1 MPRMFAVQLKDEA
14 AERYE
19 NFVNTQVYTQDFEGC
34 VGWLGD
40 ELPDRGHPCEFAGL
54 AGDGAV
60 YCTADDSKL
69 RAENA
74 KLRELV
80 VRMYYWM
87 GRALYDGSCRESE
100 YEDFEDAM
108 REIGIGAGE

>member
-1 MPRMFAVQLKDEA
+1 MRMFAVQLKDDA

-19 NFVNTQVYTQDFEGC
+19 NFVNTPVYTQDFEEC

-74 KLRELV
+74 KLRELCV
-80 VRMYYWM
+80 DMHKSI
-87 GRALYDGSCRESE
+87 GSMQTSFSE
-100 YEDFEDAM
+100 FIAF
-108 REIGIGAGE
+108 GECMKDLGVEVS